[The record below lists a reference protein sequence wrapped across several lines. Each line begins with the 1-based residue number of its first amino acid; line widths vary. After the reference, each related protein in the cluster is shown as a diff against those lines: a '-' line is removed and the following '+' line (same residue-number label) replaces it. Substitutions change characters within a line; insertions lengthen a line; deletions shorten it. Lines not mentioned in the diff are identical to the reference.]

1 MQLDRRHALTFLIA
15 LLIGVPVSAPAQTVG
30 QVLPPW
36 TEGHLDIHQIN
47 TGKGNATLFVLPDGT
62 SMLLDAGWGGNEGAR
77 GTPAR
82 PNASR
87 NPGEWIARYA
97 RHMLAFRPDP
107 VLDYALLTHFHGDH
121 MGGPSPQAKPS
132 KAGAYQLTGIT
143 EVGDHLPI
151 RKMLD
156 RGWPDYAFPRPLT
169 GPMMDNYRAFLK
181 WQSEHAGMKVERF
194 QPGRNDQLVLRSPG
208 KYPSFEIRNVLA
220 NTEVWTG
227 VASNTRQQFPPLSSL
242 TPDQYPDENP
252 CSLGFRV
259 SYGKFDYGTFGD
271 IPGAVPDGAGPVW
284 VDMETPVARAVGP
297 LDAVIL
303 NHHGNRDSTNAFY
316 LSGVR
321 PQVFIVPVWSANHP
335 GEDVLTRMY
344 STRLYPGPRDV
355 FATNMTDANRAVIG
369 TMLDRLKSS
378 QGHILIRVAPGGET
392 FRVLILDD
400 AAETYQVKAIFGP
413 YQSR

>member
-1 MQLDRRHALTFLIA
+1 MLILSRLFLAWLVVVMFRGQLT
-15 LLIGVPVSAPAQTVG
+15 AQTVG
-30 QVLPPW
+30 QPLPAW
-36 TEGHLDIHQIN
+36 TEGQLDIHQIN
-47 TGKGNATLFVLPDGT
+47 TGKGNSTLFILPDGT
-62 SMLLDAGWGGNEGAR
+62 SMMLDAGWGGNEGAR

-82 PNASR
+82 PNESR

-97 RHMLAFRPDP
+97 RHMLSFRPDAA
-107 VLDYALLTHFHGDH
+107 LDYALLTHFHGDH
-121 MGGPSPQAKPS
+121 MGGPSPKAKVS
-132 KAGAYQLTGIT
+132 QTGGYQLTGIT
-143 EVGDHLPI
+143 EVGEHLPI

-156 RGWPDYAFPRPLT
+156 RGWPDYSFPRPLT
-169 GPMMDNYRAFLK
+169 GAMMDNYRAFLK
-181 WQSEHAGMKVERF
+181 TQSTANGMKVERF
-194 QPGRNDQLVLRSPG
+194 VPGRNDQLVLLRAPA

-227 VASNTRQQFPPLSSL
+227 VATNTRQQFPPLSSL
-242 TPDQYPDENP
+242 APEQYPDENP

-284 VDMETPVARAVGP
+284 VDMESPVARAVGP

-316 LSGVR
+316 LSSVR

-344 STRLYPGPRDV
+344 SQRLYPGPRDV

-369 TMLDRLKSS
+369 ANLDRLKSS
-378 QGHILIRVAPGGET
+378 QGHILIRVDPGGAT
-392 FRVLILDD
+392 FRVVILDD
-400 AAETYQVKAIFGP
+400 ATETYQVKAVFGP

>member
-1 MQLDRRHALTFLIA
+1 MRIEFLVAA
-15 LLIGVPVSAPAQTVG
+15 LLAVPLNAQTVG
-30 QVLPPW
+30 QVLPAW
-36 TEGHLDIHQIN
+36 SEGYLDIHQIN
-47 TGKGNATLFVLPDGT
+47 TGKGNSALFILPDGT

-87 NPGEWIARYA
+87 NPGEWIARYV

-107 VLDYALLTHFHGDH
+107 ALDYALLTHFHGDH
-121 MGGPSPQAKPS
+121 MGGLDPKAKTSQA
-132 KAGAYQLTGIT
+132 GYRLTGIT
-143 EVGDHLPI
+143 EVGEHIPI

-156 RGWPDYAFPRPLT
+156 RGWPDYSFPRPMT
-169 GPMMDNYRAFLK
+169 DPMMMNYRAFLK
-181 WQSEHAGMKVERF
+181 WQSEHGMKVERF
-194 QPGRNDQLVLRSPG
+194 VPGRNDQLVLRSPA

-227 VASNTRQQFPPLSSL
+227 VAANTRQQFPPLSSL
-242 TPDQYPDENP
+242 TPDQYPEENP
-252 CSLGFRV
+252 CSLGFRL

-316 LSGVR
+316 LSSIR
-321 PQVFIVPVWSANHP
+321 PQVFVISVWSANHP

-344 STRLYPGPRDV
+344 SQRLYPGPRDV

-369 TMLDRLKSS
+369 PNLDKLKSA
-378 QGHILIRVAPGGET
+378 QGHIVIRVDPGGAT
-392 FRVLILDD
+392 FRVVILDD
-400 AAETYQVKAIFGP
+400 AEESYRVKAVFGP